1 MKNVAIR
8 PDDRKVLAELS
19 ESEGRSMTEILHRA
33 LLGYQRLKKART
45 QNPYAHTKYVRNN
58 PQTYEPS
65 NPSQG
70 SH

>member
-33 LLGYQRLKKART
+33 LSSYKRRKPASSYSR
-45 QNPYAHTKYVRNN
+45 TKYTRNS
-58 PQTYEPS
+58 QEGYEPS
-65 NPSQG
+65 NPTEG